1 MLLVKNAAPYP
12 VFFYEVEMDE
22 EIRMNLIE
30 RILASGDGK
39 IRNWVCDN
47 LIKMEKNQYSLVFFT
62 FLNRMVDF
70 HKFTDEE
77 IFTLV
82 RRSTKLRLECV
93 GLATKPEWDL
103 AVWKMS
109 DGFKNELI
117 TDETWLRDY
126 YKNPVPEIPEEDEF
140 DGGIPFLSK
149 FGAS

>member
-1 MLLVKNAAPYP
+1 
-12 VFFYEVEMDE
+12 MDE
-22 EIRMNLIE
+22 EIRMDLIE
-30 RILASGDGK
+30 RILASADGK
-39 IRNWVCDN
+39 MRNWICDN
-47 LIKMEKNQYSLVFFT
+47 LIKMDNNQYSLVFFT

-126 YKNPVPEIPEEDEF
+126 HKNPVPEIPEEEEF